1 MTKILKSK
9 YSSSG
14 ERCVDACL
22 NYGELRFI
30 NEDGSPMSIEI
41 PLDKYEEAIV
51 DFEDRIKEGMTHAT
65 LEPKEIL
72 KRGAFTYN
80 QAKIIANEG
89 KVRGVEFFEI
99 DGSVE
104 TEHILGMSG
113 CIEYA
118 LSIWNGDSK
127 NEALIKSIL
136 RSIKIYGDKFIESIN
151 LDNTVDKSE
160 YCRFAN
166 SLHSTNNSLD
176 IDLYKYRNHTI
187 EDDFYLE
194 DEKNYQKINNMKLIL
209 GILGGTLA
217 FFILALITN
226 FGKLLN
232 NSYIYIL
239 LNIVGIGAGG
249 FATARLSKLILDKY
263 IKNTNQ
269 EVMEMFNEE
278 VERVSR
284 DNLLTEKEIYIILKN
299 ITKGEFSK
307 LLLDM
312 KGSVNK
318 KISSVNIVNK
328 ESKFILDARRY
339 VILPSEY
346 EIKQALDSLVNGY
359 KSKLDNDYNVENVK

>member
-1 MTKILKSK
+1 M
-9 YSSSG
+9 
-14 ERCVDACL
+14 
-22 NYGELRFI
+22 
-30 NEDGSPMSIEI
+30 
-41 PLDKYEEAIV
+41 
-51 DFEDRIKEGMTHAT
+51 
-65 LEPKEIL
+65 
-72 KRGAFTYN
+72 
-80 QAKIIANEG
+80 
-89 KVRGVEFFEI
+89 
-99 DGSVE
+99 E

-136 RSIKIYGDKFIESIN
+136 RSIKIYGDKFIESIK

-166 SLHSTNNSLD
+166 SLQSTNNSFD

-209 GILGGTLA
+209 GVLGGTLA

-226 FGKLLN
+226 FGKLLS

-249 FATARLSKLILDKY
+249 LATARLSKLILDKY

-359 KSKLDNDYNVENVK
+359 KSKLDTDYNVENVK

>member
-1 MTKILKSK
+1 
-9 YSSSG
+9 
-14 ERCVDACL
+14 
-22 NYGELRFI
+22 
-30 NEDGSPMSIEI
+30 
-41 PLDKYEEAIV
+41 
-51 DFEDRIKEGMTHAT
+51 
-65 LEPKEIL
+65 
-72 KRGAFTYN
+72 
-80 QAKIIANEG
+80 
-89 KVRGVEFFEI
+89 
-99 DGSVE
+99 
-104 TEHILGMSG
+104 MSG

-194 DEKNYQKINNMKLIL
+194 DEKNYQKINNVKLIL

-239 LNIVGIGAGG
+239 A
-249 FATARLSKLILDKY
+249 KH
-263 IKNTNQ
+263 
-269 EVMEMFNEE
+269 
-278 VERVSR
+278 SR
-284 DNLLTEKEIYIILKN
+284 NRC
-299 ITKGEFSK
+299 
-307 LLLDM
+307 
-312 KGSVNK
+312 
-318 KISSVNIVNK
+318 
-328 ESKFILDARRY
+328 RR
-339 VILPSEY
+339 ICNS
-346 EIKQALDSLVNGY
+346 
-359 KSKLDNDYNVENVK
+359 

>member
-14 ERCVDACL
+14 ERCVDSCL
-22 NYGELRFI
+22 SYGDLRFV
-30 NEDGSPMSIEI
+30 NEDGTPMSIEI
-41 PLDKYEEAIV
+41 PLDKYEEAIG
-51 DFEDRIKEGMTHAT
+51 DFEDRIKEGMTHIT
-65 LEPKEIL
+65 VDPKEIL
-72 KRGAFTYN
+72 KRGGFTYN

-89 KVRGVEFFEI
+89 KVKGIDFFEI
-99 DGSVE
+99 DGSIE

-127 NEALIKSIL
+127 EEALIKSVI
-136 RSIKIYGDKFIESIN
+136 RCIKVHGEEFIESIN
-151 LDNTVDKSE
+151 LDNTVDKND
-160 YCRFAN
+160 YIRFAKN
-166 SLHSTNNSLD
+166 LYSTNGSLD
-176 IDLYKYRNHTI
+176 VQLYKYRNHAI
-187 EDDFYLE
+187 EEDFYLE
-194 DEKNYQKINNMKLIL
+194 EEENHQKVNNVKVALGVLGGSISFLIL
-209 GILGGTLA
+209 SIVTKFG
-217 FFILALITN
+217 ALIDN
-226 FGKLLN
+226 LN
-232 NSYIYIL
+232 IYIA
-239 LNIVGIGAGG
+239 LNVICIAIGAVIGSKG
-249 FATARLSKLILDKY
+249 SKLMIDKY
-263 IKNTNQ
+263 VKSTNK
-269 EVMEMFNEE
+269 EVMHMFNEE
-278 VERVSR
+278 VERVSN

-346 EIKQALDSLVNGY
+346 EIRQALNLLVHGY
-359 KSKLDNDYNVENVK
+359 REKLDNEYNIDNI

>member
-1 MTKILKSK
+1 MTKILKNK
-9 YSSSG
+9 YNSNG

-22 NYGELRFI
+22 NYGELRFV
-30 NEDGSPMSIEI
+30 NEDGSPISIEI
-41 PLDKYEEAIV
+41 PLDKYEEAIA

-89 KVRGVEFFEI
+89 KVRGIEFFEI

-104 TEHILGMSG
+104 VEHMLGMSG

-127 NEALIKSIL
+127 NEALIKAIL

-160 YCRFAN
+160 YCRFAK
-166 SLHSTNNSLD
+166 SMHSTNNSFD

-187 EDDFYLE
+187 EDNFSLE
-194 DEKNYQKINNMKLIL
+194 DEKSYQKINNVKLIL

-217 FFILALITN
+217 FFILAIATN
-226 FGKLLN
+226 FGKVLDNASL
-232 NSYIYIL
+232 YIL
-239 LNIVGIGAGG
+239 LNILGIGVGG
-249 FATARLSKLILDKY
+249 FLTARLSKLMLDKY

-278 VERVSR
+278 VERVSK
-284 DNLLTEKEIYIILKN
+284 DNLLTEKEVYIILKN

-359 KSKLDNDYNVENVK
+359 KSKLDSDYNVENVK